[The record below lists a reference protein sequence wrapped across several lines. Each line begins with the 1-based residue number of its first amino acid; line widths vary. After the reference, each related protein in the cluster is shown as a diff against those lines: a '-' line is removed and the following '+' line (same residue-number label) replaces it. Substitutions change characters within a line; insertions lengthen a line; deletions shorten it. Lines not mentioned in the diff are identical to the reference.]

1 MQQMPPP
8 QGRAFPDTPQQP
20 KAPLFA
26 SNASNASNAA
36 PGYEPQPRMQHTG
49 SVPVIQAPRYST
61 GQLRTL
67 HSTLPVQQMPPM
79 SSYPANPLQPG
90 QAVQTY
96 QARHAMPEQTQ
107 EPLSAAAIN
116 GTPLMVRTVQGVAVA
131 VTAEEMEKAL
141 EEHARKSGK
150 HRGKKKSG
158 EPKKEK
164 KEKKQK
170 QEKSG
175 KFALKF
181 SVTWC
186 AFGVIGI
193 ISAALWLFEWVIMPL
208 LVYLNTLTGGAA

>member
-1 MQQMPPP
+1 MQQMPSP

-26 SNASNASNAA
+26 SNAT

-49 SVPVIQAPRYST
+49 SVPVIQAPKYAT
-61 GQLRTL
+61 GQLRAL
-67 HSTLPVQQMPPM
+67 HSTLPVQQMPPH
-79 SSYPANPLQPG
+79 SAYPANPLQ
-90 QAVQTY
+90 AVQSY
-96 QARHAMPEQTQ
+96 QARHAAPEQTQ
-107 EPLSAAAIN
+107 EPQQTAIS

-141 EEHARKSGK
+141 AEHARKAGK
-150 HRGKKKSG
+150 YKGQKKHSEPAQTGKQ
-158 EPKKEK
+158 K

-170 QEKSG
+170 QEKTG
-175 KFALKF
+175 KFAMKF

-193 ISAALWLFEWVIMPL
+193 VSAALWLIEWVIIPL
-208 LVYLNTLTGGAA
+208 LVYLNSLTGGAA